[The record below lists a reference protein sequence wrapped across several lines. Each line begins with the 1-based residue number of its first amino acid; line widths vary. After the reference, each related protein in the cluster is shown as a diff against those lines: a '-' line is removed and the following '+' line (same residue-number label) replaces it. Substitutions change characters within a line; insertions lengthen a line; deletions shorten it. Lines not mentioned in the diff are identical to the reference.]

1 MLYNI
6 HYDIAAIVI
15 SLFIIFYISVKKGL
29 KSASNRIFLALVISN
44 LFAAFFDIISSVLNS
59 YPDIT
64 ALWKADIAN
73 SLYLAFHN
81 TMTPLLLF
89 YILCLIGG
97 ISVRGR
103 IKRFVLVIPLLADYV
118 LLLLNLRFRF
128 VYYYDENGIY
138 QHGPLFILF
147 YCIAFG
153 YMSAS
158 VFLLIVKRTN
168 IARSKRYALIFI
180 ILATIASL
188 VIQMVYKHLLLE
200 IFAQTIG
207 FLGILLSIENQ
218 DDIINP
224 ITRVYNRYAFME
236 TVPEIIG
243 NKSCVFIVIKLPE
256 LAYYNTTIGVM
267 RTNEYLRRMA
277 AFLSGLDSRL
287 LCYDMGGGSFVLT
300 GSMVQEDELEAIA
313 GRIEDRFRAIWGQ
326 KGSGVSFSAAICAG
340 SADRISSVEELL
352 LIIDSQDDI
361 KETERVEI
369 EDIVEKHKRRILIES
384 ILRRAIANREFQV
397 YYQPI
402 WERKSGRFHSAEALI
417 RLKTAE
423 FGFISPEEF
432 IPIAEESGQIVEI
445 GAFVFDEVCRFYKS
459 HELEKLGVDYVE
471 VNLSTVQC
479 MDPELVQS
487 FKETLRKY
495 QILPERMNLEITE
508 SAAADN
514 RRILKDNVNVL
525 NGLGFSFSLDDYGTG
540 YSNFSYM
547 FDLPFSI
554 IKLDKSILWRA
565 LHPTKGEGSKS
576 SGILLSNTIR
586 MMKEMGYNVL
596 VEGVE
601 TAEQKLLLE
610 KLSCD
615 YFQGYYFS
623 KPIPGDVFID
633 FIKAVNV

>member
-29 KSASNRIFLALVISN
+29 KSVSNRIFLALVISN
-44 LFAAFFDIISSVLNS
+44 LFAAVSDIISSVLNS

-89 YILCLIGG
+89 YILCLIGS
-97 ISVRGR
+97 ISVRGG
-103 IKRFVLVIPLLADYV
+103 IKRFVLVIPLLVDYV
-118 LLLLNLRFRF
+118 LLILNLRFRF

-188 VIQMVYKHLLLE
+188 VIQMVYTHLLLE

-300 GSMVQEDELEAIA
+300 GSMVYEDELEAIA

-586 MMKEMGYNVL
+586 MMKEMGYHVL

>member
-29 KSASNRIFLALVISN
+29 KSVSNRIFLALVISN
-44 LFAAFFDIISSVLNS
+44 LFAAVSDIISSVLNS

-89 YILCLIGG
+89 YILCLIGS
-97 ISVRGR
+97 ISVRGG
-103 IKRFVLVIPLLADYV
+103 IKRFVLVIPLLVDYV
-118 LLLLNLRFRF
+118 LLILNLRFRF

-188 VIQMVYKHLLLE
+188 VIQMVYTHLLLE

-300 GSMVQEDELEAIA
+300 GSMVYEDELEAIA

-423 FGFISPEEF
+423 FGFISPEDF

-586 MMKEMGYNVL
+586 MMKEMGYHVL

>member
-277 AFLSGLDSRL
+277 AFFSGLDSRL

-300 GSMVQEDELEAIA
+300 GSMVYEDELEAIA

-361 KETERVEI
+361 KETERVGI

>member
-103 IKRFVLVIPLLADYV
+103 IKRFILVIPLLADYV

-138 QHGPLFILF
+138 LHGPLFVFF
-147 YCIAFG
+147 YCVAFG

-188 VIQMVYKHLLLE
+188 VIQMVYTHLLLE

-236 TVPEIIG
+236 TVPEVIG

-277 AFLSGLDSRL
+277 AFLSGVDSRL

-361 KETERVEI
+361 KETERVGI

-586 MMKEMGYNVL
+586 MMKEMGYHVL

-615 YFQGYYFS
+615 YF
-623 KPIPGDVFID
+623 
-633 FIKAVNV
+633 

>member
-15 SLFIIFYISVKKGL
+15 SLFIIFYICVKKGL

-340 SADRISSVEELL
+340 RADRISSVEELL

-432 IPIAEESGQIVEI
+432 IPIAEESVQIVEI

>member
-188 VIQMVYKHLLLE
+188 VIQMVYTHLLLE

-361 KETERVEI
+361 KETERVGI